1 MCFAA
6 ALKRSSKSTVRM
18 SWKAGKAT
26 SKADEEELEIKLGF
40 KKDPA
45 VEYIEA
51 SSLKQI
57 LESLVEATCTQLPD
71 HFLDFAITWM
81 RDSFAEQTSESSF
94 AGNADQFVLAWQ
106 PLFDIATTAEGIHAY
121 LEEQHVLSIVEA
133 ILQGALV
140 TLPENVPS
148 FVVDELASRFLQEQ
162 ANRPRQPPQEP
173 PQEPLPEPPQE
184 PLSEPPQ
191 EPLSEPLQEPLSEPQ
206 REPRQEPP
214 QEPLHPQSDP
224 SSNVSPAIESQL
236 NEGQPESN
244 SAAPRGVD
252 DNIQVEGTA
261 AAPRVRI
268 NVDDSGLANVI
279 VECVP
284 AVIGLGVA

>member
-1 MCFAA
+1 
-6 ALKRSSKSTVRM
+6 M

-191 EPLSEPLQEPLSEPQ
+191 EPL
-206 REPRQEPP
+206 
-214 QEPLHPQSDP
+214 HPQSDP